1 MFFNDDYWTTI
12 VENDVKIFLK
22 IHIIFLKLNMV
33 LVFVRTLIYFYFQ
46 ILKMDWYSPYIP
58 ITLNFVTCV
67 CFLAIIEAR
76 MSL

>member
-46 ILKMDWYSPYIP
+46 ILKMD
-58 ITLNFVTCV
+58 
-67 CFLAIIEAR
+67 
-76 MSL
+76 